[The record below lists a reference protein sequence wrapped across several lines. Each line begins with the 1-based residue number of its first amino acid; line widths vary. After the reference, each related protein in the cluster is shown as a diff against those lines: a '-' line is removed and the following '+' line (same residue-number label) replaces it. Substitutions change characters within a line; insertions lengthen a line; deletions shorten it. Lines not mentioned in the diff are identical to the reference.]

1 MCKVNQGGT
10 PFISKSF
17 ALATVYKGK
26 PWWFGGL
33 RTRHRTDFTETSSHM
48 CIQLRTCKGN
58 FQKRP
63 LYLTSCVQDL
73 AFIITHHKVIDI
85 FLKIS
90 RSIQRRKSK
99 NSSED
104 AQVFQNP
111 DSQETQ
117 GLLSKVI
124 LAPCVLH
131 FPFPIFRSS

>member
-1 MCKVNQGGT
+1 MQRKL
-10 PFISKSF
+10 SK
-17 ALATVYKGK
+17 T
-26 PWWFGGL
+26 
-33 RTRHRTDFTETSSHM
+33 
-48 CIQLRTCKGN
+48 
-58 FQKRP
+58 

-73 AFIITHHKVIDI
+73 AFTLTHHKVIDI

-90 RSIQRRKSK
+90 KKYLKKKVQ

-111 DSQETQ
+111 DSQETT

-131 FPFPIFRSS
+131 FPFPISQILLKLISHSPTIPACFYVL